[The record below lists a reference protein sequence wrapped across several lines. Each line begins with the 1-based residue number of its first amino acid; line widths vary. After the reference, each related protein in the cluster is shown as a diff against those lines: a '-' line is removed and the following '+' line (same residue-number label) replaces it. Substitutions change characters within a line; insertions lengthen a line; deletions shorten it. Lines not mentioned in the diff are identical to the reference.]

1 MRDPSRAGSGCRGRV
16 GQRLD
21 ALTGLG
27 QPGDQR
33 RQRDIESGSSLLV
46 GEFGENDDQ
55 KSFPELQREQADGR
69 RRADPSRERFA
80 VRALRILVPAWLPI
94 VVGEAANMAA
104 VKSN

>member
-1 MRDPSRAGSGCRGRV
+1 MG
-16 GQRLD
+16 
-21 ALTGLG
+21 
-27 QPGDQR
+27 
-33 RQRDIESGSSLLV
+33 ES
-46 GEFGENDDQ
+46 GENDDQ

-104 VKSN
+104 VKSNELGKGANARVTVESPGRRCLERLHPPLPKKLA